1 MSILPDPNA
10 AAEHRQANTIDA
22 HGTAGVDAHN
32 SGTSSGFPA
41 ALTLGAL
48 GVVYGDI
55 GTSPI
60 YSLRECFHLAHLEAT
75 PTNVLGL
82 LSLVFWSLALTV
94 TLKYVTFVLRADN
107 DGEGGILALTS
118 LLVPLRARLVR
129 RRLLY
134 VVLGLIGSALLYGD
148 SIITPAI
155 SVLSATEGLE
165 QIAPATKPWVIP
177 LTLIILVGLFA
188 FQYKGTAGV
197 GKIFGPVMVVWFSML
212 AALGIYH
219 FVQHPGVIEAVNPVH
234 AVDFFR
240 ANGFVGFTVLGSV
253 FLCVT
258 GGEALYA
265 DLGHFGRKP
274 IQYAWLGFVLPS
286 LLLCYFGQGALLLS
300 SPEAQ
305 ASMHDFHP
313 FFQMA
318 PAWFLPFQVVLA
330 CVATVIASQAVIS
343 GAFSLTMQLVQFGYL
358 PRLKI
363 VNTSEHHAGQVYL
376 PFVNGALLVGCVALV
391 LTFRSSSALA
401 AAYGIA
407 VTSTMGITTVLFT
420 VLARRRWKW
429 SWALALGFLLV
440 FIPIDLAF
448 FGANALKI
456 MHGGW
461 VPIVI
466 ALGLFVIMM
475 TWKKGRTLVQDA
487 QHEGRLP
494 VEMFISDLAS
504 RDVPRVKGTAVFFN
518 PVRHVTPSS
527 LLHNFK
533 HNQVLHSRNLF
544 VDVETMSRPFVPKE
558 NRFEIEDLGADC
570 YQVVMHYGFAEQ
582 PTVAEDLIGLEMPG
596 GPVKMMSTTFFM
608 RRERIVTTGRG
619 GMMRWR
625 KQAFATMQHAS
636 ADVADYFGLPV
647 GRVIELGERVVI

>member
-1 MSILPDPNA
+1 MSILPESSE
-10 AAEHRQANTIDA
+10 AAEERQAETIEA
-22 HGTAGVDAHN
+22 HGTSGVSLDVAHGHDAE
-32 SGTSSGFPA
+32 SGFPF

-60 YSLRECFHLAHLEAT
+60 YSLRECFELAHLAVT

-134 VVLGLIGSALLYGD
+134 VVLGLLGAALLYGD

-155 SVLSATEGLE
+155 SVLSAAEGLE
-165 QIAPATKPWVIP
+165 QIAPATTPWVIP
-177 LTLIILVGLFA
+177 LTLVILVGLFA

-197 GKIFGPVMVVWFSML
+197 GKVFGPVMIVWFTML
-212 AALGIYH
+212 AVLGIYH
-219 FVQHPGVIEAVNPVH
+219 FVKHPGVIEAVNPLH
-234 AVDFFR
+234 AAQFFA
-240 ANGFVGFTVLGSV
+240 ANGFVGFAVLGSV

-274 IQYAWLGFVLPS
+274 IQYAWLGFVLPA
-286 LLLCYFGQGALLLS
+286 LLICYFGQGAMLLADPS
-300 SPEAQ
+300 TVE
-305 ASMHDFHP
+305 HP

-318 PAWFLPFQVVLA
+318 PEWFRPFQVIIA

-376 PFVNGALLVGCVALV
+376 PFVNWALLAGCIALV
-391 LTFRSSSALA
+391 LAFQTSSRLA

-429 SWALALGFLLV
+429 SWPLALGFLLL

-448 FGANALKI
+448 FGANLLKFA
-456 MHGGW
+456 HGGW
-461 VPIVI
+461 VAVAV
-466 ALGLFVIMM
+466 ALVLFGVMI
-475 TWKKGRTLVQDA
+475 TWKRGRTLVQDA

-494 VEMFISDLAS
+494 VDMFITDLAV
-504 RDVPRVKGTAVFFN
+504 RDVPRVQGTAVFFN
-518 PVRHVTPSS
+518 PVRHVTPSA

-533 HNQVLHSRNLF
+533 HNRVLHARNLF
-544 VDVETMSRPFVPKE
+544 VDVETLSRPFVAKD
-558 NRFEIEDLGADC
+558 NRFEVEDLGAGC
-570 YQVVMHYGFAEQ
+570 YQVVMYYGFAEQ
-582 PTVAEDLIGLEMPG
+582 PTVADDLFALDLAG
-596 GPVKMMSTTFFM
+596 GPVKVMDTTFFM
-608 RRERIVTTGRG
+608 RRERIVVTDKG
-619 GMMRWR
+619 GMARWR
-625 KQAFATMQHAS
+625 KQTYATMAHAS

>member
-1 MSILPDPNA
+1 MSILPA
-10 AAEHRQANTIDA
+10 SSESAEERQAETIEA
-22 HGTAGVDAHN
+22 YGTAGVTEATAH
-32 SGTSSGFPA
+32 GHDGDGGFPA

-60 YSLRECFHLAHLEAT
+60 YSLRECFELAHLPVT
-75 PTNVLGL
+75 PANVLGL

-107 DGEGGILALTS
+107 EGEGGILALTS
-118 LLVPLRARLVR
+118 LLVPLRARLAR
-129 RRLLY
+129 RRVLY
-134 VVLGLIGSALLYGD
+134 VVLGLAGSALLYGD

-165 QIAPATKPWVIP
+165 QIAPSTTPWVIP
-177 LTLIILVGLFA
+177 LTLVILVGLFS
-188 FQYKGTAGV
+188 FQHKGTAGI
-197 GKIFGPVMVVWFSML
+197 GKIFGPVMVVWFTML
-212 AALGIYH
+212 AVLGVYH
-219 FVQHPGVIEAVNPVH
+219 FVRHPGVLEAVNPLY

-240 ANGFVGFTVLGSV
+240 TNGFVGFTVLGSV

-274 IQYAWLGFVLPS
+274 IQYAWLGFVLPA
-286 LLLCYFGQGALLLS
+286 LLLCYFGQGAMLIAD
-300 SPEAQ
+300 PATVE
-305 ASMHDFHP
+305 HP
-313 FFQMA
+313 FFQMS
-318 PAWFLPFQVVLA
+318 PVWFRPFQVVIA

-376 PFVNGALLVGCVALV
+376 PFVNWALLGGCIALV
-391 LTFRSSSALA
+391 LAFGSSSKLA

-429 SWALALGFLLV
+429 SWPLALAFLFV

-448 FGANALKI
+448 FGANTLKI
-456 MHGGW
+456 AHGGW
-461 VPIVI
+461 VAI
-466 ALGLFVIMM
+466 AIAAVLMGVMM

-494 VEMFISDLAS
+494 IDMFISDLAS

-533 HNQVLHSRNLF
+533 HNQVLHRRNLF
-544 VDVETMSRPFVPKE
+544 VDIETLSRPFVASE
-558 NRFEIEDLGADC
+558 NRFEVEALGYGC
-570 YQVVMHYGFAEQ
+570 FQVVMYYGFAEQ
-582 PTVAEDLIGLEMPG
+582 PTVAEDLFRLDIEG
-596 GPVKMMSTTFFM
+596 GPVKMMDTTFFM
-608 RRERIVTTGRG
+608 RRERIVAGAKG
-619 GMMRWR
+619 GMAMWR
-625 KQAFATMQHAS
+625 KHTYATLSHAS